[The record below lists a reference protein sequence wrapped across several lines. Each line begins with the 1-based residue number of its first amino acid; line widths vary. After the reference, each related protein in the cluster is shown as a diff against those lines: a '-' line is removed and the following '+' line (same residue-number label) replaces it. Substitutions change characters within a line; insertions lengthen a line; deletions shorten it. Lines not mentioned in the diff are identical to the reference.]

1 MPSATS
7 THPANMPITR
17 SATIR
22 QAYLTGPQIL
32 VYLIAAIV
40 AASFAFDL
48 MRKPI
53 QVSDS
58 LQELIDVQQS
68 PSLWATFVAHS
79 PRGPFLRPMKQ
90 VQTKI
95 LFDIAAGH
103 YWLAFR
109 AFHALLIVAA
119 VFLFVRALRVQS
131 WPDAAAAVFALTV
144 FTGLHTFRGLVREA
158 FPINLYLES
167 VLGCL
172 IVLNLAQSRP
182 GIWTDIAAAVTF
194 VVASLTVESGVL
206 VWVVLVA
213 AWACGLRGV
222 TWRGVSAVTVLLVV
236 YLGSRFALSIA
247 TPGLDVGRDSGFG
260 TRMLETGE
268 LARRFGD
275 NPSWFYLYN
284 VVTSILSVLF
294 SDPDRGVFHTVR
306 TWLEGTTPARLY
318 LPVVT
323 SAITTVL
330 IGWVCVER
338 WRGRGGQVP
347 PNDTRLLD
355 IFGVMLIANAVV
367 SYAYTKHEI
376 ISIAGAF
383 YAFAAYVAVRYAIR
397 FAGSGD
403 GPEDRGG
410 PALRWGRTG
419 VCVLL
424 GALACAWAFRSA
436 GVHHMIQVQA
446 FRERLEWA
454 RLDPERIA
462 ERGYPA
468 DARARAL
475 TAQLRRDALDLRLPN
490 PSELPAWPDDWWG
503 E

>member
-1 MPSATS
+1 MPSAAS
-7 THPANMPITR
+7 THPATIPITR
-17 SATIR
+17 SAAIR
-22 QAYLTGPQIL
+22 QAYLTGPQIA
-32 VYLIAAIV
+32 VYLIAAII

-90 VQTKI
+90 VQTKV

-109 AFHALLIVAA
+109 AFHALLIAAA
-119 VFLFVRALRVQS
+119 VLLFARALQVQS

-182 GIWTDIAAAVTF
+182 SVWTDIAAAVTF

-206 VWVVLVA
+206 VWVVVVA

-222 TWRGVSAVTVLLVV
+222 TWRGVVAVTLLLAV

-260 TRMLETGE
+260 IRMLETGE
-268 LARRFGD
+268 LSRRFGD
-275 NPSWFYLYN
+275 NPLPFYLYN
-284 VVTSILSVLF
+284 VGTSILSVLF

-306 TWLEGTTPARLY
+306 TWLEGQIPARLY

-323 SAITTVL
+323 SAITTAL
-330 IGWVCVER
+330 IAWVWVAR
-338 WRGRGGQVP
+338 WRGPGP
-347 PNDTRLLD
+347 KLAPSDARLLD
-355 IFGVMLIANAVV
+355 IFGVVLIANAVV

-376 ISIAGAF
+376 ISVAGAF
-383 YAFAAYVAVRYAIR
+383 YAFATYVAVRYAI
-397 FAGSGD
+397 SHWGD
-403 GPEDRGG
+403 GSLTRSR
-410 PALRWGRTG
+410 AAA
-419 VCVLL
+419 CVLL
-424 GALACAWAFRSA
+424 GALACGWALRSA

-462 ERGYPA
+462 ERGYPS

-490 PSELPAWPDDWWG
+490 PSEVPAWADDLWG

>member
-1 MPSATS
+1 M
-7 THPANMPITR
+7 
-17 SATIR
+17 
-22 QAYLTGPQIL
+22 
-32 VYLIAAIV
+32 

-79 PRGPFLRPMKQ
+79 PRGPYLRPLKQ
-90 VQTKI
+90 VQTKV

-103 YWLAFR
+103 YWLVFR
-109 AFHALLIVAA
+109 AFHALLIAAA
-119 VFLFVRALRVQS
+119 VFLFIRALRVQS

-172 IVLNLAQSRP
+172 IVLNLAQSRASV
-182 GIWTDIAAAVTF
+182 WNDIGAAAAF
-194 VVASLTVESGVL
+194 IVASLTVESGVL
-206 VWVVLVA
+206 VWVVVVA
-213 AWACGLRGV
+213 AWASGLRGV
-222 TWRGVSAVTVLLVV
+222 TWRGLSAVTLLLVV
-236 YLGSRFALSIA
+236 YLGSRLALSIA

-268 LARRFGD
+268 LARRFGE

-284 VVTSILSVLF
+284 VATSILSVLF

-306 TWLEGTTPARLY
+306 TWLDGEMPARLY

-323 SAITTVL
+323 SAITTACIAGV
-330 IGWVCVER
+330 WVAR
-338 WRGRGGQVP
+338 WRGRGPKLP
-347 PNDTRLLD
+347 PSDTRLLD
-355 IFGVMLIANAVV
+355 LFAVMLLANAVV

-376 ISIAGAF
+376 ISVAGTF
-383 YAFAAYVAVRYAIR
+383 YAFAAYVAVRYAI
-397 FAGSGD
+397 D
-403 GPEDRGG
+403 
-410 PALRWGRTG
+410 LTGRLAT
-419 VCVLL
+419 VRQKVICVLL
-424 GALACAWAFRSA
+424 AVLACAWACRSV

-462 ERGYPA
+462 ERGYPS
-468 DARARAL
+468 DERARAL

-490 PSELPAWPDDWWG
+490 PGELPAWADDWWG